1 MTRRLR
7 AERCPAC
14 AQPPVLCV
22 CALLVPLEHETPVRV
37 LAHFKEVVRP
47 SHSARLLPLVLKNA
61 QVLVRGAQS
70 GAEERGLEVP
80 RDALLLF
87 PEGEVEVLDP
97 QRHRGRTLVV
107 PDGSWPQAR
116 RAVRREPALAGL
128 KRVALPPG
136 PPPRHRLREHPQADH
151 LATFEAVARA
161 LVLLEGPHLEAP
173 LNAAWDAFSAAV
185 LRTRQGGV

>member
-14 AQPPVLCV
+14 AQPPALCV
-22 CALLVPLEHETPVRV
+22 CASLVRLRQSTPVRV

-47 SHSARLLPLVLKNA
+47 SHSARLLPLVLTNA
-61 QVLVRGAQS
+61 QVLVRGAPGDAGPS
-70 GAEERGLEVP
+70 ALEVP

-97 QRHRGRTLVV
+97 LRHRGRTLVV

-128 KRVALPPG
+128 QRVALPPG
-136 PPPRHRLREHPQADH
+136 PPPRHRLREHPQDDH

-161 LVLLEGPHLEAP
+161 LVVLEGPHLEAP